1 MGRAIMRRPNARIV
15 LVRTNAPNGRPSIPP
30 FALVWGVCVG
40 SAKKF
45 TARHVAYSQ
54 EKSISRCNVKCITEM
69 LYSYSAAGVNLGA

>member
-40 SAKKF
+40 
-45 TARHVAYSQ
+45 AR
-54 EKSISRCNVKCITEM
+54 EKVHRPARRAQSREIHFAV
-69 LYSYSAAGVNLGA
+69 